1 MKLLEAVNL
10 VLRDGGKPA
19 VNSLSDP
26 NEDKGFA
33 MAEIT
38 RQRKQ
43 ILTNGYIFNT
53 TYELLQ
59 PDGGDDSR
67 VPVPVQGV
75 LNITYPQSKRY
86 TAMTGPAPNETMS
99 VFDVGDGRSVGEFV
113 MSEVQAIVVRDIFR
127 SDDEGQWFD
136 RLPEKC
142 ALWIAKRS
150 SEQFFFQ
157 QNQGSSDSLRA
168 MAEKAKTLF
177 INSLPKRNIN
187 LTTGFWALRSVNSGG
202 AGNFDARTQTN
213 VF

>member
-1 MKLLEAVNL
+1 LKLLEAVNL

-33 MAEIT
+33 MAEIG

-59 PDGGDDSR
+59 PDGTDDSR

-86 TAMTGPAPNETMS
+86 TAVTGPMPNETMS
-99 VFDVGDGRSVGEFV
+99 VFDVGDGTSVGEFV
-113 MSEVQAIVVRDIFR
+113 LGEVQAIVIRDIFR

-142 ALWIAKRS
+142 ALWVAKRS

-157 QNQGSSDSLRA
+157 QNQGASDALRA
-168 MAEKAKTLF
+168 AAEKAKTLF
-177 INSLPKRNIN
+177 INSLPKRNLN
-187 LTTGFWALRSVNSGG
+187 RTTGFWALRATSTGG
-202 AGNFDARTQTN
+202 AGNFDARTQSN